1 MSTSFASVV
10 SLLFSRSCIRR
21 LTLASI
27 AAGAG
32 GRRWTPGI
40 ERYLHCEPAVWAAV
54 VTFQHH
60 TLLVKV
66 VEETAAE
73 ILFPVCI
80 VLLTGKSSD
89 RQFTDGW
96 NDAHSFSIILLLIWY
111 YWYPV

>member
-1 MSTSFASVV
+1 MLFA
-10 SLLFSRSCIRR
+10 RSCIRR
-21 LTLASI
+21 LALATI
-27 AAGAG
+27 ATGAG

-66 VEETAAE
+66 VEETVAE
-73 ILFPVCI
+73 ILFPVWI
-80 VLLTGKSSD
+80 VLLTNKSAG

-96 NDAHSFSIILLLIWY
+96 NDAHSFSIILLLI
-111 YWYPV
+111 